1 MTNAMENAIREARK
15 QAINDTALEL
25 MRYIK
30 KCTDKEQFEIAIE
43 AAAIGI
49 TASIGGT
56 VVENAEEIKKAIF
69 ID

>member
-1 MTNAMENAIREARK
+1 MTNAMENAIK
-15 QAINDTALEL
+15 QAKIEAINDTALAL
-25 MRYIK
+25 MKNMKQYA
-30 KCTDKEQFEIAIE
+30 DKDMFMIAIE

-56 VVENAEEIKKAIF
+56 VIENAEAIKKAIF